1 MYRAENET
9 VSHVVSECKFLAQKE
24 YKERDNNVCRY
35 ILSKPSKNMTLKEH
49 HNGTSMSQI
58 ELLRPKGTRFC
69 GILQS
74 SVIILLLSDIVI
86 TDKTKEVKIVDVTI
100 PGDVRVNERE
110 VGRTGK

>member
-1 MYRAENET
+1 MQVYSFET
-9 VSHVVSECKFLAQKE
+9 IEKHDFEGAPQW
-24 YKERDNNVCRY
+24 Y
-35 ILSKPSKNMTLKEH
+35 EH
-49 HNGTSMSQI
+49 ESDRVI
-58 ELLRPKGTRFC
+58 ETEGYRFC